1 MPKSKRRPPPAETET
16 ISRPTQTT
24 VEDGASSQADE
35 SENETADAELDSDE
49 EGGVSGKDAVEGAA
63 DSVPDVDDFK
73 SILQAELTA
82 DTIQHYLNRI
92 SVKPLLTVEEEQ
104 RYSRLAKAG
113 EFEARQ
119 VMIERNLRLVVSIA
133 KGYLN
138 RGVPL
143 LDLIE
148 EGNLGLMHAIEKFD
162 PTRGFRFST
171 YATWWIRQS
180 IERAI
185 MHQARLIR
193 LPVHVVREL
202 NQVLKARRALETE
215 GRQRVDGDG
224 ALNERIEIPAGDSE
238 VGNTLQTY
246 LREIRR
252 APLLTPQQE
261 FETATR
267 ARAGDFAARQ
277 AMIEHNLRLV
287 VSIAKN
293 YLGRG
298 LPLTDLIEEGNLGL
312 MHSID
317 KFEPERG
324 FRFSTYASWWV
335 RQSIERAIMHQA
347 RLVRLPVHVVRELNQ
362 VLKARRALEAASA
375 SAGHSDQ
382 PVRVDD
388 VAAAVGRPVG
398 EVTALLKFAEQ
409 PTSLDAPVERHLGE
423 AAGESVLDGVADD
436 GATDPMNLTLGNEIE
451 VLLTH
456 GLDELN
462 EREREVVSGRY
473 GLGDRE
479 PETLEVLAE
488 RLGLTRE
495 RIRQIQ
501 NEALLKLRRRMTR
514 HGVDRDSIF

>member
-1 MPKSKRRPPPAETET
+1 MARKRTSP
-16 ISRPTQTT
+16 
-24 VEDGASSQADE
+24 DGHALGS
-35 SENETADAELDSDE
+35 
-49 EGGVSGKDAVEGAA
+49 GGLSNGAA
-63 DSVPDVDDFK
+63 AA
-73 SILQAELTA
+73 I
-82 DTIQHYLNRI
+82 H
-92 SVKPLLTVEEEQ
+92 VEVEV
-104 RYSRLAKAG
+104 G
-113 EFEARQ
+113 VEA
-119 VMIERNLRLVVSIA
+119 L
-133 KGYLN
+133 
-138 RGVPL
+138 P
-143 LDLIE
+143 
-148 EGNLGLMHAIEKFD
+148 AID
-162 PTRGFRFST
+162 
-171 YATWWIRQS
+171 A
-180 IERAI
+180 
-185 MHQARLIR
+185 
-193 LPVHVVREL
+193 
-202 NQVLKARRALETE
+202 
-215 GRQRVDGDG
+215 DG
-224 ALNERIEIPAGDSE
+224 ALNERIELPAGDSE

-388 VAAAVGRPVG
+388 VAAAVGRPVA
-398 EVTALLKFAEQ
+398 EVSALLKFAEQ

-423 AAGESVLDGVADD
+423 GAGESVLDGVADD
-436 GATDPMNLTLGNEIE
+436 GATDPMNRTLGNEID

-462 EREREVVSGRY
+462 DREREVVAGRY

-514 HGVDRDSIF
+514 QGVDRDSIF